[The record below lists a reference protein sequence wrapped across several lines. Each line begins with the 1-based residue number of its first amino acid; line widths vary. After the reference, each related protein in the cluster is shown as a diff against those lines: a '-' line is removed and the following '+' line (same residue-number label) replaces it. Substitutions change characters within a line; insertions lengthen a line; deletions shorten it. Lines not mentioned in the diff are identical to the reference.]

1 MKKILFSLV
10 MVCLSLGYMVAEE
23 PVKDIDEKWEIKGN
37 RSPMG
42 EPQVSLSNGILSISS
57 NGPIEHLS
65 IRIQSMAGGMV
76 FEQSDVTLLP
86 GQPYFINISD
96 LPSCEYMLFLQ
107 AGSNYAIY
115 SVTK

>member
-10 MVCLSLGYMVAEE
+10 MVCFSLGYMVAEE
-23 PVKDIDEKWEIKGN
+23 KVEIKN
-37 RSPMG
+37 PNWNIDSDRSLSDV
-42 EPQVSLSNGILSISS
+42 PQVSLSNGILSISS

-86 GQPYFINISD
+86 GQPYFININD
-96 LPSCEYMLFLQ
+96 LPSGEYMLFLQ